1 MSREP
6 RVELWGLIFKVCKQD
21 INIQLKDAEAKTE
34 FSNGGK
40 KSGMEVKKQRKSG
53 GRETLLSFER
63 GQVSGVYRLML
74 LLGLSYHHWGPNRP
88 YDSLYSKISSLLLIY
103 KLIRNSFSSTYN
115 FFSK

>member
-40 KSGMEVKKQRKSG
+40 KSGMEVKK
-53 GRETLLSFER
+53 
-63 GQVSGVYRLML
+63 
-74 LLGLSYHHWGPNRP
+74 
-88 YDSLYSKISSLLLIY
+88 
-103 KLIRNSFSSTYN
+103 
-115 FFSK
+115 